1 MKAHE
6 RHPTATTIT
15 PTDGV
20 GDWADNPYAS
30 RMVEYTPYA
39 VALGMQYVSSSAG
52 RGEILLPWR
61 ADLVGQDG
69 TDILAPGVLTAL
81 IDHACGLAIMAGFG
95 FEAAPATLD
104 LRIDHMRPAAPRAS
118 VTCCRACLPRRRA
131 PSPSCAPK
139 RGTSRPTIPS
149 RRRRPPS
156 RSTGGSAK

>member
-1 MKAHE
+1 MSDDDLA
-6 RHPTATTIT
+6 
-15 PTDGV
+15 TDGV

-39 VALGMQYVSSSAG
+39 VALGMKFVASSAG

-81 IDHACGLAIMAGFG
+81 IDHACGLAGLG

-118 VTCCRACLPRRRA
+118 VTCAAHVYRATRTIAFLRAEAWDVSRDDPVAAAQAAFTLNRR
-131 PSPSCAPK
+131 SVK
-139 RGTSRPTIPS
+139 
-149 RRRRPPS
+149 
-156 RSTGGSAK
+156 